1 MEDNKTYY
9 DVLNVSTNATDEEIK
24 RAYHKLIKLWHP
36 DLHPEDVNAEI
47 RTRKINE
54 AYEVLSDPEKRS
66 KYDESILLYP
76 YEDDF
81 EDLSYEDH
89 KFNENAYREYVS
101 RENFTRETPKKDPL
115 LKVIAILLSA
125 VTLLAI
131 ILCVCFYFAGVDVPY
146 GQIIWAAVFLPLA
159 LLVIV
164 LIVMKNGSKS

>member
-9 DVLNVSTNATDEEIK
+9 DVLNVSTNASDEEIK

-54 AYEVLSDPEKRS
+54 AYEVLSDPEKRA
-66 KYDESILLYP
+66 KYDESISLYP

-101 RENFTRETPKKDPL
+101 RENFAQETPKKDPL

-125 VTLLAI
+125 VALLAI
-131 ILCVCFYFAGVDVPY
+131 ILTICFYFAGVNLPY
-146 GQIIWAAVFLPLA
+146 VEILWAAVFLPLA